1 MSQVPDDAYRGRV
14 PPPPPGAGS
23 LVLNVI
29 WLVLAGAWLALAY
42 ALAGL
47 VLCVLIVTFP
57 FGLQC
62 FKLAGFAL
70 WPFGR
75 AVVRRPGADSPLRL
89 LGNLVWFVLVGV
101 EMGIAHL
108 VTGVLLC
115 LTVIG
120 IPLGLANFKLI
131 PLILLPFGR
140 EVVRRDQAYGR
151 GVGF

>member
-1 MSQVPDDAYRGRV
+1 M
-14 PPPPPGAGS
+14 
-23 LVLNVI
+23 
-29 WLVLAGAWLALAY
+29 LAGLWLALAY
-42 ALAGL
+42 TLAGL
-47 VLCVLIVTFP
+47 VLCVLIITIP

-62 FKLAGFAL
+62 FKLARFTL

-75 AVVRRPGADSPLRL
+75 AVVRRPRADSPLRL
-89 LGNLVWFVLVGV
+89 IGNVVWFVFVGI
-101 EMGIAHL
+101 EMAIAHL
-108 VTGVLLC
+108 ITGVALC

-151 GVGF
+151 GVVF